1 MQAKAHSN
9 LLEMEILGNRT
20 RRFFRQSPL
29 CVAFDGHLDPPVSG
43 TDGAI
48 LFTGGVSTKEEWV
61 MACQVLDPL
70 ITPPLPLLRA
80 CTALIMAKP
89 PPSDPPAL
97 PSVAALS
104 IWSNTMRRRVYIW
117 SNRLN
122 KSGVILPIYFVSIY
136 FNSCERHYTAI
147 WCFICR

>member
-1 MQAKAHSN
+1 M
-9 LLEMEILGNRT
+9 
-20 RRFFRQSPL
+20 
-29 CVAFDGHLDPPVSG
+29 AFDGHLDPPVSG

-48 LFTGGVSTKEEWV
+48 LLTGGVSTKEEWI
-61 MACQVLDPL
+61 MAGQVLDPL

-89 PPSDPPAL
+89 PPSDPHAL
-97 PSVAALS
+97 RSIAALS

-122 KSGVILPIYFVSIY
+122 KSGVILPIYFISIY
-136 FNSCERHYTAI
+136 FFPVSAITLPCGVLYVGKLFIAKVLLHYGHGA
-147 WCFICR
+147 CLRVRVLRPARP